1 MTRQPDNHPATGRP
15 RRGCL
20 GALLGAAAVVA
31 RSPWP
36 WLVLLALVVA
46 AFVVHRCE
54 EDPPTLTVEHTKAI
68 DTTPEEIRRIR
79 EIREWEFL
87 SVSTE
92 ELVEAY
98 EAGTF
103 GDKQLARIYTG
114 TLRLGIDMSR
124 ADDRWF
130 EARGDTAVLRPPDQ
144 GPLDDNFVDETRTR
158 AFYEKGSWPAA
169 ELDRL
174 YERARTAMLRRH
186 LTKAHLDEARQ
197 SAREQFTRIFQGLG
211 FTTVDVSFVPPS
223 NKTKQA

>member
-1 MTRQPDNHPATGRP
+1 MTRQPDNSPATGRP
-15 RRGCL
+15 QGGCL
-20 GALLGAAAVVA
+20 GALMGAANVVA
-31 RSPWP
+31 HSPWP

-54 EDPPTLTVEHTKAI
+54 KDPPALTVEHTKAI

-92 ELVEAY
+92 ELVETY

-103 GDKQLARIYTG
+103 ADKQLARIYTG

-124 ADDRWF
+124 AGDNWF
-130 EARGDTAVLRPPDQ
+130 TARGDTAVLR
-144 GPLDDNFVDETRTR
+144 
-158 AFYEKGSWPAA
+158 
-169 ELDRL
+169 
-174 YERARTAMLRRH
+174 RH
-186 LTKAHLDEARQ
+186 LTQANLDEARR

-211 FTTVDVSFVPPS
+211 FTTVDISFVPTAG
-223 NKTKQA
+223 KTTKS

>member
-1 MTRQPDNHPATGRP
+1 MTPHTDHHHTTGLP
-15 RRGCL
+15 RSGCQA
-20 GALLGAAAVVA
+20 ALIGEAAVEP
-31 RSPWP
+31 RIQWP
-36 WLVLLALVVA
+36 WLVLLALTVA

-68 DTTPEEIRRIR
+68 DKTPEEIRSIR

-130 EARGDTAVLRPPDQ
+130 EARGDTAVLRLPDV
-144 GPLDDNFVDETRTR
+144 GLLDDHFVDETRTR
-158 AFYEKGSWPAA
+158 AFYEKGSWPAT

-186 LTKAHLDEARQ
+186 LTKAHLDEARR

-211 FTTVDVSFVPPS
+211 FTTVDVTFVPAS
-223 NKTKQA
+223 NEKKPA

>member
-1 MTRQPDNHPATGRP
+1 METKYLATLVTIVETGSFQK
-15 RRGCL
+15 
-20 GALLGAAAVVA
+20 AAVHLNYA
-31 RSPWP
+31 PS
-36 WLVLLALVVA
+36 
-46 AFVVHRCE
+46 
-54 EDPPTLTVEHTKAI
+54 TVTAQI
-68 DTTPEEIRRIR
+68 
-79 EIREWEFL
+79 
-87 SVSTE
+87 
-92 ELVEAY
+92 
-98 EAGTF
+98 
-103 GDKQLARIYTG
+103 KQLEEEFGFPLFERVGRKMELTQAGRDIMPFVQSILQNAEKITSYNKSPSQLTG

-130 EARGDTAVLRPPDQ
+130 EARGDTAVLRLPDV
-144 GPLDDNFVDETRTR
+144 GLLDDNFIDETRTR

>member
-1 MTRQPDNHPATGRP
+1 MTRQPDNSPATGRP
-15 RRGCL
+15 QGGCL
-20 GALLGAAAVVA
+20 GALMGAANVVA
-31 RSPWP
+31 HSPWP

-54 EDPPTLTVEHTKAI
+54 KDPPALTVEHTKAI

-103 GDKQLARIYTG
+103 ADKQLARIYTG

-124 ADDRWF
+124 AGDNWF
-130 EARGDTAVLRPPDQ
+130 TARGDTAVLRLPDV
-144 GPLDDNFVDETRTR
+144 GLLDDRFIDETRTR
-158 AFYEKGSWPAA
+158 AFYEKGSWPAR

-186 LTKAHLDEARQ
+186 LTQANLDEARR

-211 FTTVDVSFVPPS
+211 FTTVDISFVPTS
-223 NKTKQA
+223 GKTTKS